1 MTNRNEQ
8 MELLNTFPLEK
19 RITFKEKEL
28 SCTAMLILFILPLAA
43 AFYHLMYG
51 GFIFNYDVLPRK
63 DGFIIFSVLGFVL
76 PILAG
81 IINKQYWK
89 GYNNSIEKA
98 VQQDDFL
105 WHTRQKC
112 WGCGKTHTET
122 PKQFNYTK
130 TKMESWRDGAFRC
143 HKNYKKTVS
152 LLLCP
157 NCNTRLSKVK
167 KNSQHNDSLLNVID
181 VILCFIAAIIF
192 AVIDCP
198 RTSSGVVDVIGII
211 GVMVIALGVA
221 ATMGQIIIYPIAKII
236 SKPLEKKTDNS
247 RTIWNF
253 DDIPAIREFLMNDQH
268 KKIELMVCQRP
279 IPDVPLQD
287 RA

>member
-1 MTNRNEQ
+1 
-8 MELLNTFPLEK
+8 
-19 RITFKEKEL
+19 
-28 SCTAMLILFILPLAA
+28 
-43 AFYHLMYG
+43 
-51 GFIFNYDVLPRK
+51 
-63 DGFIIFSVLGFVL
+63 
-76 PILAG
+76 
-81 IINKQYWK
+81 
-89 GYNNSIEKA
+89 
-98 VQQDDFL
+98 
-105 WHTRQKC
+105 
-112 WGCGKTHTET
+112 
-122 PKQFNYTK
+122 
-130 TKMESWRDGAFRC
+130 MESWRDGAFRC